1 MEVRVLLMAAGG
13 GVFPLLLGRLLTRI
27 GACGPRGAGFV
38 AAAAPLGAA
47 LALRY
52 ALHGAWP
59 GWPPHDAGEVSAWLV
74 PALALGSLAR
84 SVVGW
89 ALPVLAWSWL
99 ATEPYRTVHWVGEAP
114 ILRALGIAS
123 AIVLAAAACR
133 RGLGLEGSLAERDG
147 DASEDQRTSS
157 ARLVLHEGMDLSVL
171 GSALLGAAVLLG
183 HSTGSGALTIGGL
196 GLALGAIAL
205 DGWLPGTGL
214 PGRARFEA
222 SIPVLVALAG
232 AAFVQGILYASVPV
246 GPALLLAASLGLLAI
261 RLDQAPKRAIRSLLA
276 VGLVMV
282 AVTWGWPPPDPYAAG
297 W

>member
-133 RGLGLEGSLAERDG
+133 RGLGLEGSITQRDG
-147 DASEDQRTSS
+147 DASDDHQISTT
-157 ARLVLHEGMDLSVL
+157 RLVLRDGLDLSVL
-171 GSALLGAAVLLG
+171 GCALLGAAVLLG

-205 DGWLPGTGL
+205 DGWLPGAGV

-222 SIPVLVALAG
+222 SVPVLVVLAG
-232 AAFVQGILYASVPV
+232 AALVQGILYASVPV
-246 GPALLLAASLGLLAI
+246 GPAVLLAGSLGLLPI
-261 RLDQAPKRAIRSLLA
+261 RIDRGSKRALRCLLA
-276 VGLVMV
+276 LALVMG

>member
-13 GVFPLLLGRLLTRI
+13 GAAPLLLGRLLTHLGI
-27 GACGPRGAGFV
+27 CGPRGAGFL

-47 LALRY
+47 AALRF

-74 PALALGSLAR
+74 PALALGILAG

-89 ALPVLAWSWL
+89 ALPALAWSWF

-114 ILRALGIAS
+114 TLRALGIAS
-123 AIVLAAAACR
+123 GLVLAAAACR
-133 RGLGLEGSLAERDG
+133 RGLGLEGSIAERDG
-147 DASEDQRTSS
+147 DASDDHQSS
-157 ARLVLHEGMDLSVL
+157 TAGHVLRDGLDLSVL
-171 GSALLGAAVLLG
+171 GSALLGAAILLG

-205 DGWLPGTGL
+205 DGWLPGAGL
-214 PGRARFEA
+214 AGPARFEV
-222 SIPVLVALAG
+222 SVPVLVVLAG

-246 GPALLLAASLGLLAI
+246 GPAAVVAGSVGLLAI
-261 RLDQAPKRAIRSLLA
+261 RPGRGPQRALRSLLA
-276 VGLVMV
+276 VGLVAG